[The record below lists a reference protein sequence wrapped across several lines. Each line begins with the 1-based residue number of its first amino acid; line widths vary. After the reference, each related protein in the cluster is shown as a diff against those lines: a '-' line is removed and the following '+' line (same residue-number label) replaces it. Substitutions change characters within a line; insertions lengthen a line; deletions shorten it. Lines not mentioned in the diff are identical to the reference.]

1 MSTLDEQWLQDVAES
16 LKIQALNPTL
26 CKMLLPVIEIQVKKI
41 TQQAHKFQRRSKSNS
56 VTVDDVNSALA
67 MNKIEP
73 VYGLSRTEP
82 SIALEAASVTSAS
95 AMTKAGISS
104 KQPTSGKFLNLVEY
118 GKASSISLA
127 VPCPLL
133 PEVSLHWLAVHGSQ
147 PLTADNPST
156 ATTVGTMNA
165 DDQPLTLP
173 KELQHLYARI
183 TGIILSAG
191 GPAGMYSSS
200 SSTPAPTGTGKLTAM
215 GGAKSSAQFG
225 SLGSMVGSSSSS
237 GGGSASGLDAVL
249 SVLQTDASIQLLTP
263 YLSRFFYRHIKAS
276 TKRVGLLRTMITC
289 IRSLLENPLVNL
301 EFHLQQLLPAIF
313 TCNVAA
319 KLSGSPHED
328 HWSLRRLAADVIAKI
343 NHKFGD
349 QFPELQARICKTFLY
364 ALDSD
369 KSLPTVYGGLVGLAA
384 LGPEVVRS
392 LLLSRS
398 SYSSSSSSSSSGGG
412 GTDSSKRAAST
423 TTSSNEHQVSNKP
436 KKQKTEQKATTA
448 ATATA
453 TAKKPKKD
461 KEEEVVEWTTDHDSI
476 GRRVAK
482 HFWVDGKWEVF
493 GGTVVRFALPSRP
506 NRHDHLYHIF
516 WDDEDEADFDE
527 AELQAGL
534 LLLETLMPT
543 SLIRAPPHL
552 NMPQPRQAV
561 FRHELL
567 VAAADSLP
575 NSSSSSS
582 SSSSAAAATATA
594 TISTADAAADTATAA
609 ITTADTAVAAVDTVG
624 GTEGV
629 EKGTGQYASGLQP
642 PQRENFM
649 MDVAADTVVAAADTV
664 VAAVAAADT
673 FVAADPTTTTTTTE
687 TAVPSAATTETAVP
701 SAAVGDA
708 EDEVQVE
715 LEAEEEEVLVVDVP
729 RPPPVVVDL
738 LVTAA
743 DSSSSTHNIDS
754 KPNTG
759 VAAAGGAVDAVGTSD
774 AGSSDGTTAQPET
787 TPEFNSSVT
796 GPGTGVNVS
805 TATNAVV
812 GMPPVTTNSSGTGS
826 ASVIIST
833 QPPTQMPPLPHDKQL
848 QHP

>member
-412 GTDSSKRAAST
+412 GGGSKVTCLLQQLEMRLEHITQQQQAKLYHNRRGGREEEEKSGGGRGDQEQIDTRNQQSAHLSKKRK
-423 TTSSNEHQVSNKP
+423 TTSSRSVRE
-436 KKQKTEQKATTA
+436 EEE
-448 ATATA
+448 
-453 TAKKPKKD
+453 
-461 KEEEVVEWTTDHDSI
+461 EEEV
-476 GRRVAK
+476 
-482 HFWVDGKWEVF
+482 
-493 GGTVVRFALPSRP
+493 
-506 NRHDHLYHIF
+506 
-516 WDDEDEADFDE
+516 E
-527 AELQAGL
+527 AEEGEVEDKTGETRKSATGNTREMNQNMLRSRVRHQLVCVNMCREVLIQALGKCVANRVRL
-534 LLLETLMPT
+534 L
-543 SLIRAPPHL
+543 
-552 NMPQPRQAV
+552 PQGVER
-561 FRHELL
+561 RGG
-567 VAAADSLP
+567 
-575 NSSSSSS
+575 S
-582 SSSSAAAATATA
+582 SSSSAGLSWGQTRQKTDTATRSSATTA
-594 TISTADAAADTATAA
+594 TIGGGGAGPAA
-609 ITTADTAVAAVDTVG
+609 ISS
-624 GTEGV
+624 
-629 EKGTGQYASGLQP
+629 YA
-642 PQRENFM
+642 
-649 MDVAADTVVAAADTV
+649 
-664 VAAVAAADT
+664 
-673 FVAADPTTTTTTTE
+673 
-687 TAVPSAATTETAVP
+687 
-701 SAAVGDA
+701 
-708 EDEVQVE
+708 
-715 LEAEEEEVLVVDVP
+715 
-729 RPPPVVVDL
+729 
-738 LVTAA
+738 
-743 DSSSSTHNIDS
+743 SSSSSFSSIATIATGYLPLCGLEENLVPYYATAS
-754 KPNTG
+754 KQ
-759 VAAAGGAVDAVGTSD
+759 DYYCRL
-774 AGSSDGTTAQPET
+774 
-787 TPEFNSSVT
+787 
-796 GPGTGVNVS
+796 
-805 TATNAVV
+805 
-812 GMPPVTTNSSGTGS
+812 M
-826 ASVIIST
+826 I
-833 QPPTQMPPLPHDKQL
+833 
-848 QHP
+848 